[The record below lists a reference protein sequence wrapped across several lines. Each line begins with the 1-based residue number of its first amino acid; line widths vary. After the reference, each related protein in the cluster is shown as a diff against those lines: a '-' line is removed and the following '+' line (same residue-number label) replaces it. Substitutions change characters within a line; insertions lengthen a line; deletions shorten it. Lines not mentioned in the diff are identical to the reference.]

1 MFNLKSKSNMKS
13 FKNLFNYFSGKNY
26 LFDEIGDDIVVFK
39 NVVWKDYYEISDNN
53 SEIMSVEYD
62 YDYMNR
68 RVYNI
73 ILVRNKKVYGNNNMD
88 KLFKEELL
96 KYIGDE
102 KKVLLSEFYNKFNNK
117 SVFGL
122 LYNFLPILSNIS
134 KIFKD
139 IILTSSIIKHL
150 RLYQFFNLYFLLK
163 TLFNTSSIFLLANP
177 IPANLCNVLALQF
190 NKILAHP
197 VNAHT

>member
-13 FKNLFNYFSGKNY
+13 FKSLFNYFSGKNY

-122 LYNFLPILSNIS
+122 LYNFRGGRWSVNSFNDRFENWCRRSGMLVKE
-134 KIFKD
+134 KINVYN
-139 IILTSSIIKHL
+139 
-150 RLYQFFNLYFLLK
+150 RLWLVK
-163 TLFNTSSIFLLANP
+163 
-177 IPANLCNVLALQF
+177 
-190 NKILAHP
+190 
-197 VNAHT
+197 